1 MKIARCVIA
10 GIGIGLCLCT
20 IAKGDDD
27 QISNT
32 ETVRGPVVIKRIIVV
47 RSHGARMIYVRPAYP
62 PVHASLPVNR
72 SRYSATGAQGHR
84 HNVEINDSTDTDNH
98 GSKTVKTGHSADT
111 NQPQQEADKDNK
123 SADRKPEAKQAE
135 ANHPEAKKPE
145 AKQAEA
151 NQTQDAGALDR
162 LTVQAQKEEAIQ
174 LAEPGGIQP
183 Q

>member
-10 GIGIGLCLCT
+10 GIGVGLCLCT

-27 QISNT
+27 QFSNT
-32 ETVRGPVVIKRIIVV
+32 GTVRGPVVIKRIIVV

-98 GSKTVKTGHSADT
+98 GSKTVKSEHSVDT
-111 NQPQQEADKDNK
+111 NQSKQEADKDNK
-123 SADRKPEAKQAE
+123 SADRKSEAKQAE
-135 ANHPEAKKPE
+135 AKKPE
-145 AKQAEA
+145 TKQAEA
-151 NQTQDAGALDR
+151 NQSEDAGALDR
-162 LTVQAQKEEAIQ
+162 LAVQAQKEEAVQ
-174 LAEPGGIQP
+174 PAEPGGIQSW
-183 Q
+183 

>member
-1 MKIARCVIA
+1 MKIARCVVA
-10 GIGIGLCLCT
+10 GIGVGLCLCT

-27 QISNT
+27 KISNPG
-32 ETVRGPVVIKRIIVV
+32 TVRGPVVIKRIIVV
-47 RSHGARMIYVRPAYP
+47 RSHGDRMIYVRPASP

-72 SRYSATGAQGHR
+72 SRYRAAAAQGRR
-84 HNVEINDSTDTDNH
+84 HSVETSDSADTDNH
-98 GSKTVKTGHSADT
+98 GLKTVKTGHSADT

-123 SADRKPEAKQAE
+123 PADRKAEAKQAE

-183 Q
+183 R